1 MGSGKKFKCALF
13 EILQFS
19 ALCIPVFIV
28 IQRFASIIK
37 RVKKAQGQ
45 NDGDA
50 NTAYWLIV
58 ASSIAYVTSV
68 ALIIWV
74 PMKYMIAK
82 KKFFSERKKWRPIL
96 LVYVI
101 LSTLPCFAFLIASM
115 EVQINSNLELH
126 LYDTLTELPVS
137 LVIFSLICV
146 DVIDRLRKCHLTGQ
160 MQGKDAGIPSPTL
173 THLEQVPTVSGQID
187 GNENENHGATRLA
200 TNESVTGGTAPE
212 NRENRYSISGYSSH
226 TASSSYYT
234 TQYTPPGHLK
244 FLSTNDARAE
254 IFVDCFVFW
263 FDTIELVRVAGLPQV
278 FRSGWVYPIYIFSY
292 ISLLRLIVKPKN
304 PVLSSLGVFL
314 QDIPFLFL
322 RIGLIAVFGYVTPV
336 IYLFKNLLVFLAFIY
351 FNFMT
356 KLKLFNTERMF

>member
-1 MGSGKKFKCALF
+1 MASGKKFKCALF

-19 ALCIPVFIV
+19 ALCIPVFI
-28 IQRFASIIK
+28 IIHRFASIVK
-37 RVKKAQGQ
+37 QVKKAQGQ

-50 NTAYWLIV
+50 NTAYWLVV
-58 ASSIAYVTSV
+58 ASSIAYVTFV

-82 KKFFSERKKWRPIL
+82 KRKFFTERKKWRPIL
-96 LVYVI
+96 LVYMI
-101 LSTLPCFAFLIASM
+101 LSTLPCFAFLIAST
-115 EVQINSNLELH
+115 EVQVNSNLELH
-126 LYDTLTELPVS
+126 LYDTLTDLPVS
-137 LVIFSLICV
+137 LVMFSLICV
-146 DVIDRLRKCHLTGQ
+146 DVIDRLRKCRLTGQ
-160 MQGKDAGIPSPTL
+160 MQEAERDAGIHSPVL

-187 GNENENHGATRLA
+187 ENENENHGATRLKA
-200 TNESVTGGTAPE
+200 NGSVPGITAPE
-212 NRENRYSISGYSSH
+212 NWENRYSSR

-234 TQYTPPGHLK
+234 TQYTPSGRLK

-254 IFVDCFVFW
+254 MFVDCFVFW

-278 FRSGWVYPIYIFSY
+278 FRSGWVFPIYIFSY

-304 PVLSSLGVFL
+304 PIRSSLGVFV

-322 RIGLIAVFGYVTPV
+322 RIGLITVFGYVTPL
-336 IYLFKNLLVFLAFIY
+336 IYLFKNILVFLAFVY
-351 FNFMT
+351 FNFVT